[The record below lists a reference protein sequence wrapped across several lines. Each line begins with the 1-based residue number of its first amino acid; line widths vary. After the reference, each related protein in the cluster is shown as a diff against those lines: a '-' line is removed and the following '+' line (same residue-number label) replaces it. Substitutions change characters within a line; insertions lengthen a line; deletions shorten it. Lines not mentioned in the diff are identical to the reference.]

1 LRKEKRFMTFREA
14 FELYDDDYRG
24 DYSEYGIE
32 FVENTPGEIEEIA
45 IEVDERLK
53 GAWNSSKEDE
63 ELQKLF
69 WSIFE
74 KHFPHRFSGPT
85 LARVGAAYLR
95 QNRNLLG

>member
-1 LRKEKRFMTFREA
+1 MTFIEA

-24 DYSEYGIE
+24 NYSEYGIE

-53 GAWNSSKEDE
+53 GTWNSSKEDE

-74 KHFPHRFSGPT
+74 KYFPHRFSGPT